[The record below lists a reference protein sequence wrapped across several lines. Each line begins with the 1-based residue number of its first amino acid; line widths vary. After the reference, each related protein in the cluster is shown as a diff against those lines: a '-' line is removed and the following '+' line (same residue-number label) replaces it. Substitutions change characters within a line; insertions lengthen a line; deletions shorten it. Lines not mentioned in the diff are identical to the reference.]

1 MKDQVKLLRDCIHND
16 IPAIVFQG
24 DDSCAVEI
32 LEAARD
38 IYRKHGCTSEF
49 LYDFQ
54 LLINEVRAYQKE
66 SPSTVKLPKLSV
78 SEAALIR
85 KEMQERGV
93 IW

>member
-1 MKDQVKLLRDCIHND
+1 MKDQVKLLRDCIHNE

-32 LEAARD
+32 LEAALN
-38 IYRKHGCTSEF
+38 IYQKHGCTAEF

-78 SEAALIR
+78 SEAELIR